1 MASVA
6 ALFTVPYTKARKK
19 YLDELAQGMDTTP
32 QPATAAATAGTP
44 SGGGGRGA
52 GKVGTTEA
60 GGGTRNHDA
69 VGRRKRGPFPPGH
82 YAASRAELEANE
94 FPLLRPGAGGALEPP
109 PGFVATQPSGTPSWE
124 KYYGG
129 LPSPPPLDSTA
140 DCS

>member
-32 QPATAAATAGTP
+32 QPAATAAATEGAPG
-44 SGGGGRGA
+44 GGGGRGA
-52 GKVGTTEA
+52 GKVGTKGA

-69 VGRRKRGPFPPGH
+69 KGQRKRGPFPPGH

-94 FPLLRPGAGGALEPP
+94 FPLLRRGAGGALEPS
-109 PGFVATQPSGTPSWE
+109 PGFVATQPSGTPAWG
-124 KYYGG
+124 K
-129 LPSPPPLDSTA
+129 
-140 DCS
+140 